1 MQYTFV
7 LDMHNTLTNVSM
19 NNLRKISD
27 PPHVNIGVI
36 TANTQT
42 KVRYGD
48 DWTKDLS
55 VGSLIT
61 KSFYTLKCMYNK
73 HSLVFK
79 FFCKQV
85 NTRVRVRV

>member
-7 LDMHNTLTNVSM
+7 LDMHKTLTNASI

-27 PPHVNIGVI
+27 LPHVNIGVI
-36 TANTQT
+36 NANTQT

-48 DWTKDLS
+48 DWTKELG

-61 KSFYTLKCMYNK
+61 KSFYTLNCTCTKNTHWISNFFVNK
-73 HSLVFK
+73 
-79 FFCKQV
+79 
-85 NTRVRVRV
+85 